1 MAKQIRLVEA
11 RGRLNQIINEMLAGG
26 EQVALTEAGQPAIVI
41 LTYQDYDV
49 LVGAV
54 QQLSAQSDPV

>member
-26 EQVALTEAGQPAIVI
+26 EQVALTEAGKPAIVI